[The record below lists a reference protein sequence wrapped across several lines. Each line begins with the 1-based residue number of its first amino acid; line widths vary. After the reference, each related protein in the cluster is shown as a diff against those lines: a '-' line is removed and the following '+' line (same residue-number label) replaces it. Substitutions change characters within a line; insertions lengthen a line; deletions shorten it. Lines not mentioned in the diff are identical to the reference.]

1 MISLGTAFLLFQY
14 VLLVSRPLEEL
25 VHELET
31 VQKANGAVV
40 RALGCLAAIAT
51 LGLFFVPAFFET
63 ERRAVHDRMAGT
75 RVVIA

>member
-1 MISLGTAFLLFQY
+1 MLMGIRVTGDDGRGVDIT
-14 VLLVSRPLEEL
+14 
-25 VHELET
+25 
-31 VQKANGAVV
+31 GAVV

-51 LGLFFVPAFFET
+51 LGLLFVPAFFGT